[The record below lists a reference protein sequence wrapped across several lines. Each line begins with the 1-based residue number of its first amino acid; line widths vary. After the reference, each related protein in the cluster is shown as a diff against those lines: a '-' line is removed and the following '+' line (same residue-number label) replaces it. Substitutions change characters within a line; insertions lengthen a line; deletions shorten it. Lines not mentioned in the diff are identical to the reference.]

1 MLVMCECMPDSDI
14 CGENNPEINIEKT
27 LSESCLEKQK
37 VSIQFC
43 KPNWY
48 WKA

>member
-14 CGENNPEINIEKT
+14 CGEKNSEINIGKT

-37 VSIQFC
+37 VSVPFC
-43 KPNWY
+43 KPS
-48 WKA
+48 